1 MKHTKAAGTPYT
13 DARYPLAWTI
23 PMIVLAI
30 LLPWLAMLYGGRLLQ
45 GALCLGLQLTL
56 VGWIPAAVWAVL
68 TVTSDER
75 ERAYRTMVAR
85 LHAR

>member
-1 MKHTKAAGTPYT
+1 MIA
-13 DARYPLAWTI
+13 LA
-23 PMIVLAI
+23 V
-30 LLPWLAMLYGGRLLQ
+30 LLPWLAMLYGGHLLR

-68 TVTSDER
+68 TVRTDER
-75 ERAYRTMVAR
+75 ERAYRAMVAR